1 MFKISERLYDDMAET
16 LQNDYFELFYV
27 PTMIANRL
35 LRNRFCG
42 RSYGSVILVVHTI
55 LKNMPPCK
63 YFILISLSVKVGRPA
78 HSSLSVARFL
88 LVSLVNFWQFIAI
101 AKGRGRRIYCP
112 FSAHLCGL
120 RPIIISSVTYRA
132 RLIRWQINEPV
143 ESDSKELQDRILGF
157 LLVRDQTSSNAFAL
171 FLQLHFPWPSY
182 QPPGLI
188 VSIAI
193 SSLPF
198 TFLTPATKLRHKR
211 LRQLYSRLLLTGPFR
226 SPVCITLGYRHR
238 SLQVGRQQFQ

>member
-1 MFKISERLYDDMAET
+1 MFKIRERLYDDMAET

-101 AKGRGRRIYCP
+101 AKGRGRRMYCP

-132 RLIRWQINEPV
+132 RLNQVANKRASRIRFQRAAGPYIRISTGSCSNEL
-143 ESDSKELQDRILGF
+143 KCLR
-157 LLVRDQTSSNAFAL
+157 
-171 FLQLHFPWPSY
+171 
-182 QPPGLI
+182 
-188 VSIAI
+188 
-193 SSLPF
+193 PF
-198 TFLTPATKLRHKR
+198 
-211 LRQLYSRLLLTGPFR
+211 
-226 SPVCITLGYRHR
+226 SPVALSLAFLSATRSHCFNRHLVP
-238 SLQVGRQQFQ
+238 SLYFFDTRN